1 MNGLD
6 IVIIAVITISTAFGL
21 KTGLIKRAFSLL
33 AIVLGLF
40 IASRIYVQCAGI
52 LENVI
57 HNPNVC
63 KGLSFAI
70 IFILVAIAITVI
82 GRLVKGM
89 VNLLLLGWVDRIGG
103 AVLGL
108 VGTAILVGAILL
120 VVTKFPIAGL
130 ENWIQDSKLAPL
142 FVQFVQNL
150 WKLVPHDF

>member
-1 MNGLD
+1 LNGLD
-6 IVIIAVITISTAFGL
+6 IVIIAIITISIAFGL

-33 AIVLGLF
+33 AIVLGLSV
-40 IASRIYVQCAGI
+40 ASRTYLQSAGI

-70 IFILVAIAITVI
+70 VFILVAIAITVV
-82 GRLVKGM
+82 GRLLKGM

-108 VGTAILVGAILL
+108 IGAAILFGAILL
-120 VVTKFPIAGL
+120 VITKFPIAGL
-130 ENWIQDSKLAPL
+130 ENWIQDSQLAPL
-142 FVQFVQNL
+142 LIQFVQNL
-150 WKLVPHDF
+150 WKLVPL

>member
-6 IVIIAVITISTAFGL
+6 IVIIAIITISIAFGL

-33 AIVLGLF
+33 AIVLGLS
-40 IASRIYVQCAGI
+40 IASRTYLQSAGI
-52 LENVI
+52 LEKVI

-70 IFILVAIAITVI
+70 VFILVAIAITVV
-82 GRLVKGM
+82 GRLLRGM

-108 VGTAILVGAILL
+108 VGAGILFGAILL
-120 VVTKFPIAGL
+120 VITKFPIAGL
-130 ENWIQDSKLAPL
+130 ENWIQDSQLAPFL
-142 FVQFVQNL
+142 IQFVQNL
-150 WKLVPHDF
+150 WKLVPL

>member
-6 IVIIAVITISTAFGL
+6 IVIIAIITISAAFGL

-40 IASRIYVQCAGI
+40 IAGRTYLQGAELFGI
-52 LENVI
+52 VV

-63 KGLSFAI
+63 KVLSFAI
-70 IFILVAIAITVI
+70 IFVLIAIAITLI

-89 VNLLLLGWVDRIGG
+89 VNLLLLGWVDRTGG

-108 VGTAILVGAILL
+108 VGAAILL
-120 VVTKFPIAGL
+120 GGLLLVITKFPIAGL
-130 ENWIQDSKLAPL
+130 ETWIQNSQLAPL
-142 FVQFVQNL
+142 LVQFVQNL
-150 WKLVPHDF
+150 WKLVPL

>member
-6 IVIIAVITISTAFGL
+6 IVIIAIITISIAFGL

-33 AIVLGLF
+33 AIVLGLSV
-40 IASRIYVQCAGI
+40 ASRTYLQSAGI

-70 IFILVAIAITVI
+70 VFILVAIAITVV
-82 GRLVKGM
+82 GRLLKGM

-108 VGTAILVGAILL
+108 IGAAILFGAILL
-120 VVTKFPIAGL
+120 VITKFPIAGL
-130 ENWIQDSKLAPL
+130 ENWIQDSQLAPL
-142 FVQFVQNL
+142 LIQFVQNL
-150 WKLVPHDF
+150 WKLVPL